1 MKLGLIGLPGA
12 GKTTI
17 FEALTRTHL
26 DPAQRRE
33 SRLGT
38 VHVPDERV
46 DRLSALYRPRK
57 TTYAQVAYLLPAV
70 AEAARD
76 KGRAEQSVW
85 LQVRECDALLHVVR
99 NFQALDGRA
108 PSLTADFQ
116 AIDQELML
124 ADLVV
129 AEKRLERLAMEQKRG
144 KKPDAEEPALLEQCV
159 AHLNNETPLRRF
171 PELAAAR
178 LLRGFA
184 FLSAKPCLVIYN
196 NPDEDEALPADDPAA
211 DGEQRL
217 TIRGKLEQELSRMQ
231 PEEAEAFLKAFEIQD
246 SAMDR
251 VIHASYALLGRI
263 SFFTV
268 GEDEVRA
275 WTIPSGT
282 AAVDAAEVIH
292 SDIKKGFIRA
302 EVLAYDDLMAAGNY
316 AEARKQAKVRL
327 EGKTYEVRDGDIV
340 HFRFN
345 V

>member
-17 FEALTRTHL
+17 FEALTRSQL

-46 DRLSALYRPRK
+46 DRLSALYQPRK

-99 NFQALDGRA
+99 NVQALDGRA

-144 KKPDAEEPALLEQCV
+144 KKPDAEELALLEQCV

-171 PELAAAR
+171 PELAHAR

-231 PEEAEAFLKAFEIQD
+231 PDEAEAFLKAFDIQD

-275 WTIPSGT
+275 WTIQSGT